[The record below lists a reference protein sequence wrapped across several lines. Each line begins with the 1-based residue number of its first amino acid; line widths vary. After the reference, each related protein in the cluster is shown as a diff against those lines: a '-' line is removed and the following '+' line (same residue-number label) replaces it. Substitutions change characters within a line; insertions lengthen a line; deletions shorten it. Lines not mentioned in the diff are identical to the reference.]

1 MTSEQKTKLES
12 LGVDLEETLER
23 FVDNEELYLR
33 CLGKLLQDKNYNGM
47 FEAID
52 SKDASAAFDA
62 AHALKGVTANLGLNR
77 LYLEMKEITEVFRA
91 GSLDYDSGNMERIKK
106 DYEEVVDTIKAL

>member
-91 GSLDYDSGNMERIKK
+91 GSLDYDSENMERIKK

>member
-12 LGVDLEETLER
+12 LGVNLEETLER

-33 CLGKLLQDKNYNGM
+33 CLGKLLQDTNYNGM

>member
-1 MTSEQKTKLES
+1 MTLEQKTKLES

-47 FEAID
+47 FDILCLL
-52 SKDASAAFDA
+52 F
-62 AHALKGVTANLGLNR
+62 
-77 LYLEMKEITEVFRA
+77 
-91 GSLDYDSGNMERIKK
+91 
-106 DYEEVVDTIKAL
+106 

>member
-1 MTSEQKTKLES
+1 MTLEQKTKLES

-33 CLGKLLQDKNYNGM
+33 CLGKLIQDKNYNGM
-47 FEAID
+47 FEAI
-52 SKDASAAFDA
+52 SAKDPSAAFDA
-62 AHALKGVTANLGLNR
+62 AHALKGVTANLGLNH

-91 GSLDYDSGNMERIKK
+91 GSLDFDSGNLERIKQ
-106 DYEEVVDTIKAL
+106 DYEEAVDTIKAL

>member
-1 MTSEQKTKLES
+1 MTLEQKTKLES

-52 SKDASAAFDA
+52 SKDPSAAFDA

>member
-1 MTSEQKTKLES
+1 MTLEQKTKLES

-47 FEAID
+47 FEAI
-52 SKDASAAFDA
+52 SAKNASAAFDA

-77 LYLEMKEITEVFRA
+77 LYLEMKEITEVFRS
-91 GSLDYDSGNMERIKK
+91 GSLDFDNGNLERTKQ